1 MNDRIRTISV
11 VGVILLAALVVGT
24 TYWQAW
30 AESELASKQDN
41 AIARVAQFEINRGVI
56 RAEDGTVLAANTVKK
71 VPGHTY
77 YLRHYPTGPLAAD
90 VVGYS
95 TQGRSRTGLERSY
108 NDFLTASNSDLHTV
122 LTSTLN
128 SLEGKTVKGN
138 SLVLT
143 LHLGPQFLAEKA
155 LAGQCGAAV
164 ALDIPTGQVL
174 VMATSPTYNPNLV
187 EHHFDQIAKTQA
199 PCFSAPA
206 PLINRATAGLYQPG
220 SSFKLVTAAAAL
232 DSGTFTPDSRFNDP
246 GYCTEFGRKV
256 SNFQDQSGPEVFG
269 NVSFAQGLQFS
280 INSVF
285 CNVGIKLGALKIL
298 EYAKRFGFYST
309 PGLETPPDEQSAS
322 GLYEKGK
329 LFYPTHDYQVDPGTL
344 AFGQEHLGVTPLQMA
359 MVAAAIGN
367 GGVVMQP
374 YVVDKI
380 LKPGGGVLQTT
391 KPKTL
396 DRAISPQTA
405 SELTTMMEA
414 VVTGGTG
421 TNAQI
426 PGVRVAGK
434 TGTAETGRT
443 GINTAWFVC
452 FAPAD
457 HPRIAV
463 AVTLENQLHKT
474 GGEVAAPIAKT
485 LLEALLKQ
493 ATA

>member
-1 MNDRIRTISV
+1 MNDRIRVIAV
-11 VGVILLAALVVGT
+11 VGMILLAALVLGT

-30 AESELASKQDN
+30 AEGDLASKQDN
-41 AIARVAQFEINRGVI
+41 AIQRVAQFTIDRGVI
-56 RAEDGTVLAANTVKK
+56 RAADGTVLALNRV
-71 VPGHTY
+71 VHVNGNTY

-95 TQGRSRTGLERSY
+95 TEARSRAGIEQAF

-128 SLEGKTVKGN
+128 SLEGKTIKGN
-138 SLVLT
+138 SIKLT

-155 LAGQCGAAV
+155 LAGQCGSAV
-164 ALDIPTGQVL
+164 ALDIPSGRVL

-187 EHHFDQIAKTQA
+187 EKHYDQIARTKA
-199 PCFSAPA
+199 ACSGPA
-206 PLINRATAGLYQPG
+206 PLLNRATAGLYAPG
-220 SSFKLVTAAAAL
+220 STFKLVTAAAAL

-246 GYCTEFGRKV
+246 GYCTEYGKPV
-256 SNFQDQSGPEVFG
+256 TNFLENGGVPEKFG
-269 NVSFAQGLQFS
+269 NVTLAQGLQFS
-280 INSVF
+280 INSVY
-285 CNVGIKLGALKIL
+285 CNIGIKLGALKIL

-309 PGLETPPDEQSAS
+309 PGLETPPAEQRAS
-322 GLYEKGK
+322 GLYDHGK
-329 LFYPTHDYQVDPGTL
+329 LFYPKHDYQVDPGRL
-344 AFGQEHLGVTPLQMA
+344 AFGQERLGVTPLQMA

-367 GGVVMQP
+367 GGVVVQP
-374 YVVDKI
+374 YVVDSI
-380 LKPGGGVLQTT
+380 LKPGGGVLQAT

-396 DRAISPQTA
+396 GRAISPQTA

-421 TNAQI
+421 TAAQI
-426 PGVRVAGK
+426 PGVLVAGK
-434 TGTAETGRT
+434 TGTAETSVPGV
-443 GINTAWFVC
+443 NTAWFVC

-463 AVTLENQLHKT
+463 AVALENQLHKT

-493 ATA
+493 PTA